1 MNICSTESECL
12 MVAKTCGGSSQ
23 RDSNN
28 DVSRTIITISGSRK
42 KVAYSF
48 IDTYHNLC
56 LDKKDIIQGELHA
69 CKKLLDSTID
79 DNDRVIIEN
88 EISELKMTLDLIH

>member
-1 MNICSTESECL
+1 MNICSIETEYL
-12 MVAKTCGGSSQ
+12 MVAKTCGSSENNSSTNGSK
-23 RDSNN
+23 
-28 DVSRTIITISGSRK
+28 TIISKLGSRR

-48 IDTYHNLC
+48 IDMYHNLC
-56 LDKKDIIQGELHA
+56 LDKKDIIQGELCA

-88 EISELKMTLDLIH
+88 EISELKMTLDLMH

>member
-1 MNICSTESECL
+1 MNICSIESEYL

-23 RDSNN
+23 SDSVN
-28 DVSRTIITISGSRK
+28 DGSRTINPISGSRK
-42 KVAYSF
+42 KIAYSF

-56 LDKKDIIQGELHA
+56 LDKKDIIQGELCA

-79 DNDRVIIEN
+79 GNDRVLIEN
-88 EISELKMTLDLIH
+88 EISELRTTLDLMH

>member
-1 MNICSTESECL
+1 

-23 RDSNN
+23 SDSSNGGN
-28 DVSRTIITISGSRK
+28 RTIIPISGSRK
-42 KVAYSF
+42 KVAYSL

-88 EISELKMTLDLIH
+88 EISELKMTLDL

>member
-1 MNICSTESECL
+1 

-23 RDSNN
+23 SNSGN
-28 DVSRTIITISGSRK
+28 DGSKTIIPISGSRK

-56 LDKKDIIQGELHA
+56 LDKKDIIQGELCA
-69 CKKLLDSTID
+69 YKKLLDSTID
-79 DNDRVIIEN
+79 DNERVIIEN
-88 EISELKMTLDLIH
+88 EISELKITLNLMQ